1 MEKGSHLSIYHI
13 FQHGIKKNKIN
24 FPHRPDTKLM
34 DMSNRYRLRD
44 DNSPDMEKGMHW
56 SIYHIFQHWIKKNK
70 TNFPH
75 RQINKCYTTR

>member
-44 DNSPDMEKGMHW
+44 DNSPDMEKGMH
-56 SIYHIFQHWIKKNK
+56 
-70 TNFPH
+70 
-75 RQINKCYTTR
+75 